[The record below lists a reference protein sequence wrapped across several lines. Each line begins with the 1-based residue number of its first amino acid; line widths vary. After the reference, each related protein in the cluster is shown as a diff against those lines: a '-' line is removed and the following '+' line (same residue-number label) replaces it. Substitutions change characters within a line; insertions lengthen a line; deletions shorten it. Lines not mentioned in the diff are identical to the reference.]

1 MNHFYFTLMSV
12 QVPITSDDF
21 SVGIE
26 DISVQL
32 NLTTTSF
39 KFQET
44 GAQQIWFYFMSKFLD
59 FGLFVSQELLG
70 R

>member
-1 MNHFYFTLMSV
+1 MM
-12 QVPITSDDF
+12 IKF

-32 NLTTTSF
+32 NLRTTSF